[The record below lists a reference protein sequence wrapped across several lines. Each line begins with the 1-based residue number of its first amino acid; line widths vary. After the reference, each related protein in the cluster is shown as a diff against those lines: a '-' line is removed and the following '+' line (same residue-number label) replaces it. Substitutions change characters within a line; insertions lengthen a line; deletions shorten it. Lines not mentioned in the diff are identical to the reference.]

1 MRNAER
7 GADAQHAQWQ
17 RTYANRPDFFGESAS
32 EPARAALAR
41 FEVAG
46 VRNLLELG
54 SGQGRDT
61 LLFLAA
67 GLQVTALD
75 YAGDGLEQIADK
87 AYAAGT
93 ADAISLMPADVRVAL
108 AVENASFD
116 ACYSHML
123 FSMEL
128 TTSELEALAAEV
140 RRLVRPGGLVV
151 YTVRT
156 TSDSHFGAGVNHG
169 DDMFEMGGFIVHF
182 FDQEL
187 IERLASGFELLD
199 VAEYE
204 EGRLPRRLFAVTM
217 RRP

>member
-1 MRNAER
+1 MRNPEL
-7 GADAQHAQWQ
+7 GADPQHNQWE
-17 RTYANRPDFFGESAS
+17 RTYANRPDFFGETAS
-32 EPARAALAR
+32 EPAGAALER
-41 FEVAG
+41 FRADG

-61 LLFLAA
+61 QFFLAA
-67 GLQVTALD
+67 GLRVTALD
-75 YAGDGLEQIADK
+75 YAEDGLKQLASK
-87 AYAAGT
+87 AHGMGAAE
-93 ADAISLMPADVRVAL
+93 AITLMAADVRRPLAL
-108 AVENASFD
+108 EDASYD

-123 FSMEL
+123 FSMAL
-128 TTSELEALAAEV
+128 ATLELESLATEV
-140 RRLVRPGGLVV
+140 QRVVRPGGLVV
-151 YTVRT
+151 YTVRN
-156 TSDSHFGAGVNHG
+156 TSDAHFGAGADHG
-169 DDMFEMGGFIVHF
+169 DGMFEMGGFIVHF